1 MKKAGKVIQ
10 NVIWGFVIGVFGIL
24 CVLVG
29 WLAVQKFV
37 FRAPVPS
44 VFGYATLSVQTG
56 SMSGTIEA
64 GDLVLIKK
72 TNDYE
77 EGDIVTFLHEGEAV
91 PTMHRIIGVALDGR
105 FITKGDANN
114 TQDSLPVDEAEI
126 FGEVVNVFPKVGL
139 FFNWVQSEGW
149 LYIVAVLVIVCVGT
163 FLVKTMFEPEEESE
177 PAQAEVTETEP
188 TATPEELPKEEE
200 RGEEPEQSEQSE
212 QSEKD

>member
-10 NVIWGFVIGVFGIL
+10 NVIWGVVIGVFGIL

-91 PTMHRIIGVALDGR
+91 PTTHRIIGVALDGR

-114 TQDSLPVDEAEI
+114 TQDILPVDEAEI

-149 LYIVAVLVIVCVGT
+149 LYIVAALVIVCVGT

-177 PAQAEVTETEP
+177 PAQTEPTETEPTETEP

-200 RGEEPEQSEQSE
+200 RGEEPEQSE
-212 QSEKD
+212 KD

>member
-1 MKKAGKVIQ
+1 MKKTGKVIQ
-10 NVIWGFVIGVFGIL
+10 NVIWGVVIGVFGIL

-91 PTMHRIIGVALDGR
+91 PTTHRIIGVRSDGK

-114 TQDSLPVDEAEI
+114 TQDILPVDEAEI

-149 LYIVAVLVIVCVGT
+149 LYIVAVLVIVCVGS

-177 PAQAEVTETEP
+177 PAQAEPQAETTE
-188 TATPEELPKEEE
+188 TPEELPKEEE
-200 RGEEPEQSEQSE
+200 RGEEPEK
-212 QSEKD
+212 SEKE

>member
-10 NVIWGFVIGVFGIL
+10 NVIWGVVIGVFGIL
-24 CVLVG
+24 CALVG

-91 PTMHRIIGVALDGR
+91 PTTHRIIGVALDGK

-149 LYIVAVLVIVCVGT
+149 LYIVAALVIVCVGS

-177 PAQAEVTETEP
+177 PAQAETTATEP

-200 RGEEPEQSEQSE
+200 RGEEPEK
-212 QSEKD
+212 SEKD

>member
-10 NVIWGFVIGVFGIL
+10 NVIWGVVIGVFGIL

-37 FRAPVPS
+37 FRSPVPS

-91 PTMHRIIGVALDGR
+91 PTTHRIIGVALDGR

-149 LYIVAVLVIVCVGT
+149 LYIVAALVIVCVGT

-177 PAQAEVTETEP
+177 PAQAEPQAEV

-200 RGEEPEQSEQSE
+200 RGEEPEQSEKE
-212 QSEKD
+212 

>member
-10 NVIWGFVIGVFGIL
+10 NVIWGVVIGVFGIL
-24 CVLVG
+24 CALVG

-91 PTMHRIIGVALDGR
+91 PTTHRIIGVALDGR

-114 TQDSLPVDEAEI
+114 TQDILPVDEAEI

-149 LYIVAVLVIVCVGT
+149 LYIVAALVIVCVGT

-177 PAQAEVTETEP
+177 PAQAEPQTEP

-200 RGEEPEQSEQSE
+200 RGEEPEQSEKE
-212 QSEKD
+212 

>member
-24 CVLVG
+24 CALVG

-77 EGDIVTFLHEGEAV
+77 EGDIVTFLHEGEDV
-91 PTMHRIIGVALDGR
+91 PTTHRIIGVALDGK

-149 LYIVAVLVIVCVGT
+149 LYIVAALVIVCVGS
-163 FLVKTMFEPEEESE
+163 FLVKTMFEPEEESK
-177 PAQAEVTETEP
+177 PAQAEPTETEP
-188 TATPEELPKEEE
+188 TATESTATPEELPKEEE
-200 RGEEPEQSEQSE
+200 RGEEPEQ
-212 QSEKD
+212 